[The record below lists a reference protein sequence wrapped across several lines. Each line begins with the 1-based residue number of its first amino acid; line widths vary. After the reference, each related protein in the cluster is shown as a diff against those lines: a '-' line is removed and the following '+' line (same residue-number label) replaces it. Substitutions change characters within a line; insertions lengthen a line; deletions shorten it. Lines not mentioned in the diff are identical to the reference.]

1 MVVLKLIGTNNQ
13 LIAPPAL
20 RELGREYPGLGY
32 EEVNGLE
39 ATWHKMRQMWSNKNE
54 LYLGHGQIN
63 KQPFLSALLGHCSDS
78 AGNTD
83 SWESWKKQLGAAVK
97 QGACSMDAAQ
107 FDKLIRNMSQLL
119 DAGEVSVSLMYLG
132 GREEDLWVTMF
143 PCFSMD
149 PCCRTFPSE
158 VKEPTSAEPAMHL
171 ESQWLRQRSAFWDKD
186 GQTVN
191 LYFPR
196 TIKII
201 LCRHPALEM
210 VAAMQYEN
218 PYLQNNILL
227 PAPTALNP
235 GNSIEWTWPWTF
247 RHMYQRWLALLA
259 PWGQGLEAGLLCIP
273 GITAEWPPK
282 VTVVY
287 PEWPEVHRYT
297 VYWNA
302 GVNYTLSTYSVW
314 NLQNCL
320 GFAGPPK

>member
-119 DAGEVSVSLMYLG
+119 DAGEAPVILSVERNITRLEPGHLSVMVGGLVEAALGATMAIWCPVRGVGQPNVSWWKRGGSLGDNVSLLFNGSLLQNVSLRSEGTYVCRASNALG
-132 GREEDLWVTMF
+132 K
-143 PCFSMD
+143 P
-149 PCCRTFPSE
+149 
-158 VKEPTSAEPAMHL
+158 
-171 ESQWLRQRSAFWDKD
+171 
-186 GQTVN
+186 
-191 LYFPR
+191 
-196 TIKII
+196 
-201 LCRHPALEM
+201 
-210 VAAMQYEN
+210 VAASTLRFLGQRWPDSKLVFSKDHKN
-218 PYLQNNILL
+218 HTLQ
-227 PAPTALNP
+227 ASSP
-235 GNSIEWTWPWTF
+235 GNGSSDAIRKP
-247 RHMYQRWLALLA
+247 LS
-259 PWGQGLEAGLLCIP
+259 
-273 GITAEWPPK
+273 
-282 VTVVY
+282 
-287 PEWPEVHRYT
+287 PE
-297 VYWNA
+297 
-302 GVNYTLSTYSVW
+302 
-314 NLQNCL
+314 
-320 GFAGPPK
+320 